1 MRRYIDFDGVV
12 VDTSPLLFKEWQQ
25 MKYSTLTEEDKIEYV
40 KKQNWEVILNNS
52 PIINDS
58 MYILKQLNTCE
69 NAILTTVHSLENEGV
84 SKVKYLRKNGVLLPI
99 IVVPYLVD
107 KIQIV
112 NPQNNIL
119 IDDRIYNLDVWNN
132 AMGHAIFF
140 NKDNLDI
147 DEWNVKNFDYPK
159 ISTLNDLDKIKIK
172 RK

>member
-1 MRRYIDFDGVV
+1 
-12 VDTSPLLFKEWQQ
+12 
-25 MKYSTLTEEDKIEYV
+25 
-40 KKQNWEVILNNS
+40 
-52 PIINDS
+52 